1 MRSSLPT
8 VLSAGDNH
16 RNCPGLFCTDSVK
29 THSKA
34 FYVLKTMG
42 SKMDSNQVVYV
53 VDDDDGMR
61 DSMSF
66 LLKKADIACLAFSSG
81 KQFLEEWDGTYPV
94 CMVVDFQ
101 MPDMTGLALLNL
113 ARCRHGLIPFVLV
126 TGHGTVAMAVEA
138 MKMGAVTVIEKPF
151 HHELFIETVQT
162 TMAIDLRRRES
173 ELQKLEVAN
182 RLKSL
187 TEREQE
193 IAKMVVDGS
202 LTKQIAKELGISAKT
217 VEVHR
222 SHITKKL
229 GVKSVAQ
236 LVKMVVQSTNTSR

>member
-1 MRSSLPT
+1 
-8 VLSAGDNH
+8 
-16 RNCPGLFCTDSVK
+16 
-29 THSKA
+29 
-34 FYVLKTMG
+34 
-42 SKMDSNQVVYV
+42 MDSNQVVYV
-53 VDDDDGMR
+53 IDDDDGMR

-81 KQFLEEWDGTYPV
+81 KQFLDQWDGTQPG

-113 ARCRHGLIPFVLV
+113 ARSRNGFIPFVLV
-126 TGHGTVAMAVEA
+126 TGHGTVSMAVEA

-151 HHELFIETVQT
+151 HHELFIDTVQT
-162 TMAIDLRRRES
+162 AMAIDSRRRES

-182 RLKSL
+182 RIKSL

-193 IAKMVVDGS
+193 IVKMVIEGT
-202 LTKQIAKELGISAKT
+202 LTKQIAKQLGISAKT

-222 SHITKKL
+222 SRITKKL

-236 LVKMVVQSTNTSR
+236 LVRMVVQSSTPSL

>member
-1 MRSSLPT
+1 
-8 VLSAGDNH
+8 
-16 RNCPGLFCTDSVK
+16 
-29 THSKA
+29 
-34 FYVLKTMG
+34 
-42 SKMDSNQVVYV
+42 MDSNQVVYV

-66 LLKKADIACLAFSSG
+66 LLKKADIARLAFSSG
-81 KQFLEEWDGTYPV
+81 KQFLEEWDGTHPA

-101 MPDMTGLALLNL
+101 MPDMTGLELLNL
-113 ARCRHGLIPFVLV
+113 ARSRHGLIPFVLV

-138 MKMGAVTVIEKPF
+138 MKMGAVNVIEKPF
-151 HHELFIETVQT
+151 HHELFIETVLT
-162 TMAIDLRRRES
+162 TMAIDLRQRES

-182 RLKSL
+182 RIKSL
-187 TEREQE
+187 TGREQE
-193 IAKMVVDGS
+193 VVKLVVAGS
-202 LTKQIAKELGISAKT
+202 LTKQIAKQLGISAKT

-236 LVKMVVQSTNTSR
+236 LVRMVVQSSTPSL

>member
-1 MRSSLPT
+1 
-8 VLSAGDNH
+8 
-16 RNCPGLFCTDSVK
+16 
-29 THSKA
+29 
-34 FYVLKTMG
+34 MG

-66 LLKKADIACLAFSSG
+66 LLKKADIACRTFSSG
-81 KQFLEEWDGTYPV
+81 KQFLEEWDGIQPG

-101 MPDMTGLALLNL
+101 MPEMTGLSLLNL
-113 ARCRHGLIPFVLV
+113 ARSRHGFIPFVLV

-151 HHELFIETVQT
+151 HHELFIDTVRT

-182 RLKSL
+182 RIKSL

-193 IAKMVVDGS
+193 IVKMVVEGS
-202 LTKQIAKELGISAKT
+202 LTKQIAKQLGISAKT

-222 SHITKKL
+222 SRITKKL
-229 GVKSVAQ
+229 GVRSVAQ
-236 LVKMVVQSTNTSR
+236 LVRMVVQSSSPSL

>member
-1 MRSSLPT
+1 
-8 VLSAGDNH
+8 
-16 RNCPGLFCTDSVK
+16 
-29 THSKA
+29 
-34 FYVLKTMG
+34 MG

-81 KQFLEEWDGTYPV
+81 KQFLEEWDGTHPV
-94 CMVVDFQ
+94 CMVLDFQ

-113 ARCRHGLIPFVLV
+113 ARSRHGFIPFVLV

-138 MKMGAVTVIEKPF
+138 MKMGAVNVIEKPF
-151 HHELFIETVQT
+151 HHEHFIETVRT

-173 ELQKLEVAN
+173 EMHKFEVAN
-182 RLKSL
+182 RIKSL
-187 TEREQE
+187 TGREQE
-193 IAKMVVDGS
+193 IAKMVVEGS
-202 LTKQIAKELGISAKT
+202 LTKQIAKQLGISPKT

-236 LVKMVVQSTNTSR
+236 LVRIVVQSSTPSL